1 VRRCFLRPR
10 KPIERN
16 EVGVTLWLDAHLDPT
31 LTPWLGSTFN
41 VTAVTLKEIGLRDA
55 EDEQL
60 FAAARRFG
68 KIVIVTKDEDFPILV
83 RRLGPPPQIV
93 WLRFGNM
100 RTVKMRSLLSM
111 TFAEVLR
118 HLGNGYSLVEVSESG
133 HCMAS

>member
-1 VRRCFLRPR
+1 LPPA
-10 KPIERN
+10 KPTERN
-16 EVGVTLWLDAHLDPT
+16 EACVTLWLDAHLDPK
-31 LTPWLGSTFN
+31 LAPWLGSTFN
-41 VTAVTLKEIGLRDA
+41 VTAVTLKDVGLRDA

-68 KIVIVTKDEDFPILV
+68 KIAIVTKDEDFPLLV
-83 RRLGPPPQIV
+83 RRLGAPPQIV

-118 HLGNGYSLVEVSESG
+118 HLGDGCSLVEVSEAG
-133 HCMAS
+133 HCVAS